1 MAELST
7 IARPYAEALFAA
19 ARAGKDGKLAAG
31 SGHAAQWTAAVD
43 AIARLVADPQA
54 AESLANPALTDA
66 QRFDLIAK
74 LSGQSLPAPVTE
86 LLKLVIENGRLSALP
101 EVAAQFHALRNAAE
115 GSADCVIES
124 AFAMSE
130 AEVTSLLAALS
141 KKFPFKLKPEVR
153 LNPQLIGGVRV
164 TVGDRVLDSSVRAR
178 LEAMQARLTA

>member
-19 ARAGKDGKLAAG
+19 ARGNEGKGAGQ
-31 SGHAAQWTAAVD
+31 AAQWTAAVD
-43 AIARLVADPQA
+43 AIAALVADPQA
-54 AESLANPALTDA
+54 AGSLANPALSDA
-66 QRFDLIAK
+66 QRFELITT
-74 LSGQSLPAPVTE
+74 LSGQSLPAPVVE
-86 LLKLVIENGRLSALP
+86 LLKLMIENGRLAVLP

-124 AFAMSE
+124 AFAISD
-130 AEVTSLLAALS
+130 ADVTSLLAALS

-178 LEAMQARLTA
+178 LDAMQARLTA